1 MPDFTLLSRRP
12 RLVSERLRDQ
22 PLARPSGAHTRGAG
36 LATSAFLTRCRP
48 TEAGRPV
55 TTAFEIRDV
64 SKRFGARWA
73 VARLT
78 YTLPLGQS
86 LLLTGHNGSG
96 KTTLLRMLATA
107 TFPTLGELTLFGR
120 DAREHRDDLRT
131 DIGLLSHASFLY
143 EDLTA
148 AQNLD
153 VLARLIGLPDR
164 ERAIAQMLERVGLV
178 SRTDSPVRQFSAGM
192 RKRLA
197 IARLL
202 FKAPKLALLDEPFG
216 ELDPE
221 GITQMEGLIRGLQAQ
236 GTSIVLATH
245 LVEQGQALTTL
256 RLHLEN
262 GRAVSA

>member
-1 MPDFTLLSRRP
+1 M
-12 RLVSERLRDQ
+12 
-22 PLARPSGAHTRGAG
+22 
-36 LATSAFLTRCRP
+36 
-48 TEAGRPV
+48 
-55 TTAFEIRDV
+55 TTAFEVHDV

-73 VARLT
+73 VARLS
-78 YTLPLGQS
+78 YSLPLGQS

-107 TFPTLGELTLFGR
+107 TYPTLGGLTLFGR
-120 DAREHRDDLRT
+120 DAREHRDELRN

-148 AQNLD
+148 AQNLE
-153 VLARLIGLPDR
+153 VLARLLGITHR
-164 ERAIAQMLERVGLV
+164 ESAIASMLDRVGLV
-178 SRTDSPVRQFSAGM
+178 GRTDSPVRQFSAGM

-202 FKAPKLALLDEPFG
+202 LKAPKLALLDEPFG
-216 ELDPE
+216 ELDPS
-221 GITQMEGLIRGLQAQ
+221 GIAQMEALIRELQAK